1 MDNVPCT
8 TYQIPRVGWF
18 MVHGMWSIIMN
29 HEIVKTKA
37 ERREKRKKPK
47 MAVSGRNT
55 KKLAQLIAN
64 RSKR

>member
-1 MDNVPCT
+1 
-8 TYQIPRVGWF
+8 
-18 MVHGMWSIIMN
+18 MN
-29 HEIVKTKA
+29 KNMNREIVKTKA